1 MTRRSNAWHR
11 QRIALRPP
19 GARLREGAAHCGG
32 HPPADGLLGS
42 HVCDAAGVG
51 VVDVDDRGRQPK
63 SFRRLWDVGSL
74 RRRPILPDEILGI
87 PKRPPF
93 GWPSDGTLAHVAE
106 RRESFAHIGRRDFDP
121 GVRQF

>member
-11 QRIALRPP
+11 QRIARAVLVC
-19 GARLREGAAHCGG
+19 AK
-32 HPPADGLLGS
+32 GLLIAAVILLLMGYFGS
-42 HVCDAAGVG
+42 HVRDAAGVG
-51 VVDVDDRGRQPK
+51 VVDVNERGRLPK
-63 SFRRLWDVGSL
+63 SFRRLWNVGSL

-106 RRESFAHIGRRDFDP
+106 RRESFAHIGRREFVP